1 MCWPLCL
8 IFLCADGRRAVHGS
22 GVAGVDANGEPA
34 EMLSRFR
41 DSDADC
47 LRADGVPARFD
58 LVARHAISYKVSTS
72 TIGNVIVLQ

>member
-1 MCWPLCL
+1 MPVLPGALQWFGRLFWLLAALPH
-8 IFLCADGRRAVHGS
+8 FFVCADGRRAVHGS

-47 LRADGVPARFD
+47 LRADGVCC
-58 LVARHAISYKVSTS
+58 VCWVS
-72 TIGNVIVLQ
+72 I